1 MIAPLKTKRTTTIL
15 FELSH
20 QTCRLLTCGAPNS
33 HEPRRQTHLPHVAG
47 RHIFW
52 YMKFMSAS
60 ITRTRK
66 ARGRGRPPTGS
77 ESIHLRLLP
86 DQLASV
92 KDWIAAQP
100 KPRPSRPEA
109 IRRLV
114 DLGLA
119 GTQPMRQRSP
129 NSASKASDMAG
140 HQIDKLADSSATDDE
155 RQQRKRRLL
164 KGPKEFR
171 DIRGDFPK
179 PKS

>member
-1 MIAPLKTKRTTTIL
+1 MFFPY
-15 FELSH
+15 
-20 QTCRLLTCGAPNS
+20 
-33 HEPRRQTHLPHVAG
+33 VAG

-52 YMKFMSAS
+52 YTKFMSAA
-60 ITRTRK
+60 TTYTRK
-66 ARGRGRPPTGS
+66 PRGRGRPSTGA

-92 KDWIAAQP
+92 KDWIATQP

-109 IRRLV
+109 IRRLI

-129 NSASKASDMAG
+129 KAASKAVDLAG
-140 HQIDKLADSSATDDE
+140 EQIDKLSDPSATAE
-155 RQQRKRRLL
+155 EQQQRKRRLL

-179 PKS
+179 PKT